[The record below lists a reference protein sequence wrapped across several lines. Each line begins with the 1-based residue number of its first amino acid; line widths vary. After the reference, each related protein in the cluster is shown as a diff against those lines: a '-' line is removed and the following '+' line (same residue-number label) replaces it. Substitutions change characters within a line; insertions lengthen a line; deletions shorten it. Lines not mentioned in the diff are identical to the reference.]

1 MIPEIEFKENAR
13 FYNVPVSTIERDYAQ
28 NWLLVHL
35 PEMAFKGGTGIR
47 KAYIENYR
55 FSDDLDFTLIKKS
68 NIKDLE
74 GEIKKAIQD
83 AKNVSGI
90 SFLDD
95 IKSEEVKNGYVIN
108 IHFRILRST
117 GDPLKIKMDI
127 TKKENEIIINPI
139 QKKNIIHVYSD
150 KINEK
155 INVYTLEEMFAEKV
169 RSLFERT
176 RPRDL
181 YDVWH
186 LNKKITFDKTLF
198 QKKCKHKNVESN
210 IDELVTRKINYEKT
224 WKGSLQHQLP
234 ELPSA
239 IDVFEE
245 VIEFLKKVL
254 QYR

>member
-1 MIPEIEFKENAR
+1 MISEIEFKENAR
-13 FYNVPVSTIERDYAQ
+13 LFNVPISTIERDYAQ
-28 NWLLVHL
+28 NWLLAHI
-35 PEMAFKGGTGIR
+35 PKMAFKGGTGIR
-47 KAYIENYR
+47 KAYIDNYR
-55 FSDDLDFTLIKKS
+55 FSDDLDFTLLEKS
-68 NIKDLE
+68 NFKDLTNK
-74 GEIKKAIQD
+74 IKKAIQET
-83 AKNVSGI
+83 KNASGI

-108 IHFRILRST
+108 IYFRILRTS

-139 QKKNIIHVYSD
+139 QKKNIIHIYSD
-150 KINEK
+150 KINEQ

-181 YDVWH
+181 YDVWYLH
-186 LNKKITFDKTLF
+186 KKMTIDKSLF
-198 QKKCKHKNVESN
+198 QRKCKHKKIEPN
-210 IDELVTRKINYEKT
+210 IDESVTRKTNYEKT

-239 IDVFEE
+239 TDVFDE
-245 VIEFLKKVL
+245 VIEFLKKML
-254 QYR
+254 